1 MGATN
6 VGSMTIEF
14 DKEVK
19 TNEKIDLNF
28 KSFVKSN
35 IREFKSVLDS
45 ERVQKTVV
53 RRPDL

>member
-1 MGATN
+1 
-6 VGSMTIEF
+6 MTLEF
-14 DKEVK
+14 DKEVT

-28 KSFVKSN
+28 KSFEKSN

-53 RRPDL
+53 KRPDL